1 MTFKIL
7 NVIESSNTI
16 TVQYEFK
23 FRKRRRFGYLTLSK
37 DVAIQEINRQLQAM
51 YRKWKKQKEFDVT
64 KI

>member
-23 FRKRRRFGYLTLSK
+23 FRKRRRLGYLTLSK
-37 DVAIQEINRQLQAM
+37 DVAAQEINRQLEAM
-51 YRKWKKQKEFDVT
+51 FRKWKKQKEFDVT

>member
-1 MTFKIL
+1 MTSKIL
-7 NVIESSNTI
+7 KVIEGSNTI
-16 TVQYEFK
+16 TVQYVFE

-37 DVAIQEINRQLQAM
+37 DVAPQEINRQLQAM